1 MTDHPNDPSNP
12 SDDPSNPSNP
22 VADETLRLVSSI
34 QDWARRTFP
43 QDPDHPP
50 SECQWCPLCQ
60 FAAVLR
66 GERPEV
72 TARVAEAGT
81 AVVSA
86 LRALLDA
93 AADASNGAHASNGA
107 GQHRHAGGVRP
118 SAARPRVQRINLSD
132 EV

>member
-1 MTDHPNDPSNP
+1 L
-12 SDDPSNPSNP
+12 DDASSPL
-22 VADETLRLVSSI
+22 ADETLRLVSSV

-43 QDPDHPP
+43 QDPDHRP

-60 FAAVLR
+60 FAAALR

-93 AADASNGAHASNGA
+93 AADASNGA
-107 GQHRHAGGVRP
+107 GQHRHAGG
-118 SAARPRVQRINLSD
+118 AARPRVQRINLSD
-132 EV
+132 EA